1 LDRERII
8 TIVIVIGIFGGL
20 VGGPVLSLA
29 DYYAPPDRRFWI
41 FIIPEFIGFSCLILM
56 VIWGKSKKGRGNI
69 NQREMTTHSR
79 IKTQEIDSE
88 VGVGPRSDIVAER
101 A

>member
-8 TIVIVIGIFGGL
+8 TILIVIGIFGGL

-56 VIWGKSKKGRGNI
+56 VIWGKSKKRKEEISTRGR
-69 NQREMTTHSR
+69 
-79 IKTQEIDSE
+79 
-88 VGVGPRSDIVAER
+88 
-101 A
+101 